1 MTATI
6 HQLRPYAPIAIPA
19 DTIRADCERLM
30 RRLVRDGRTPE
41 RQNARCGCWLIF
53 WTTSLCGL
61 KKHDPRRSLV
71 PL

>member
-6 HQLRPYAPIAIPA
+6 YTLRPHAPIAIPN

-41 RQNARCGCWLIF
+41 AEMRLLADLLDHIIVRVEE
-53 WTTSLCGL
+53 
-61 KKHDPRRSLV
+61 P
-71 PL
+71 

>member
-6 HQLRPYAPIAIPA
+6 HRLPTARTRPAVD

-41 RQNARCGCWLIF
+41 AELRLLADLLDHIIVRVE
-53 WTTSLCGL
+53 T
-61 KKHDPRRSLV
+61 
-71 PL
+71 

>member
-6 HQLRPYAPIAIPA
+6 HTLRPHAPIAIPD

-41 RQNARCGCWLIF
+41 REMRLLADLLDHIIVRVEE
-53 WTTSLCGL
+53 
-61 KKHDPRRSLV
+61 RE
-71 PL
+71 